1 MDTLKINLEHCY
13 GIKKFQYEFDL
24 RVQNKDKGVY
34 SIYAPNGFMKS
45 SLARTLDDIAKGRDS
60 QDIIFP
66 ERITIR
72 EVFADNDPIE
82 PNDILVIKPYE
93 ESYSS
98 KQISLLLVN
107 DTLKEQYE
115 KALKAIELKKSELE
129 KALKKL
135 SGLSGRKDS
144 VLSLLCKSY
153 DKEEKQL
160 FELLSELIEQEIDFS
175 EYAQFKYSELFND
188 KTLALL
194 KSGNIKQ
201 ELGDYIQIYDTLI
214 ESSPI
219 LSKTFNHQNAHN
231 ISKSLKDTGFFSAEH
246 TVNIT
251 IEENKKEIK
260 SHAEL
265 QKLIN
270 EEQNKILNN
279 EELSKKFEAVDKKL
293 GGNVDSK
300 KFRDYL
306 SQNKQLLP
314 ELVDYPTLQKNIWS
328 SYILAQKELCQQLI
342 DTYNINKTLISEIIV
357 KANEEKTTWETVVK
371 IFNKRF
377 NVPFSVKV
385 DNQEEV
391 ILHNALPTITFDFHD
406 GRETKSVNK
415 AQLLDVLSQGERRA
429 LYILNILFEIEI
441 RKDHSSDMLFV
452 IDDIADSFD
461 YQNKYIIIQYLK
473 ELADKNS
480 FKILFLTHN
489 FDFHRTICSRIGI
502 YGDKRLFTTKTPDE
516 IILNRELYQN
526 DVLKHWK
533 SKLHQNIKCVLA
545 CIPFARNLAEYC
557 GDKAEYTKL
566 TALLHLKPETKT
578 ITISKLQEIYRQIF
592 KDKTTLELQ
601 NIDET
606 VYSKLLD
613 VSEQIVNSPDEV
625 AELEH
630 KIILAITIR
639 LIAEDYMIKK
649 INDSEFVGNLK
660 SNQTSKLFDRFIT
673 DFNDDFESIALLEQ
687 VNIMTPENIH
697 LNSFM
702 YEPILDMSAQQLI
715 GLYNGVNTLL
725 TAYEQ

>member
-1 MDTLKINLEHCY
+1 M
-13 GIKKFQYEFDL
+13 
-24 RVQNKDKGVY
+24 
-34 SIYAPNGFMKS
+34 
-45 SLARTLDDIAKGRDS
+45 
-60 QDIIFP
+60 
-66 ERITIR
+66 
-72 EVFADNDPIE
+72 
-82 PNDILVIKPYE
+82 
-93 ESYSS
+93 
-98 KQISLLLVN
+98 LLVN
-107 DTLKEQYE
+107 
-115 KALKAIELKKSELE
+115 
-129 KALKKL
+129 
-135 SGLSGRKDS
+135 
-144 VLSLLCKSY
+144 
-153 DKEEKQL
+153 
-160 FELLSELIEQEIDFS
+160 
-175 EYAQFKYSELFND
+175 
-188 KTLALL
+188 
-194 KSGNIKQ
+194 
-201 ELGDYIQIYDTLI
+201 
-214 ESSPI
+214 
-219 LSKTFNHQNAHN
+219 
-231 ISKSLKDTGFFSAEH
+231 
-246 TVNIT
+246 
-251 IEENKKEIK
+251 
-260 SHAEL
+260 
-265 QKLIN
+265 
-270 EEQNKILNN
+270 
-279 EELSKKFEAVDKKL
+279 
-293 GGNVDSK
+293 
-300 KFRDYL
+300 
-306 SQNKQLLP
+306 
-314 ELVDYPTLQKNIWS
+314 
-328 SYILAQKELCQQLI
+328 
-342 DTYNINKTLISEIIV
+342 
-357 KANEEKTTWETVVK
+357 
-371 IFNKRF
+371 
-377 NVPFSVKV
+377 
-385 DNQEEV
+385 
-391 ILHNALPTITFDFHD
+391 
-406 GRETKSVNK
+406 
-415 AQLLDVLSQGERRA
+415 
-429 LYILNILFEIEI
+429 
-441 RKDHSSDMLFV
+441 
-452 IDDIADSFD
+452 DDIADSFD

-489 FDFHRTICSRIGI
+489 FDFHRTIWSRIGI